1 MPGLQQLLG
10 GTGLGGIYT
19 TNKRDLM
26 SVKKAKPVPTFVS
39 LRDFCRSIGIYHT
52 LATHLIELGVLVS
65 DGLLGGKPTFRHVNH
80 LPILPSRRATRFR
93 FARACK
99 RSRSVT
105 CALFNFPERR
115 SGLWG
120 LLLLL
125 QLFTRTII
133 AIPILHFLA

>member
-26 SVKKAKPVPTFVS
+26 SVKKDKPVPTFVS

-65 DGLLGGKPTFRHVNH
+65 DGLLGGKP
-80 LPILPSRRATRFR
+80 ILSACKS
-93 FARACK
+93 FANSSISAGDKVSLCKACK